1 MLARKSRLSVDI
13 HIAERD
19 LVIVTNNAW
28 PEADAPVRK
37 VLAKWNTASSAKKR
51 SAACGG
57 ASIFSLVLYQ
67 CGCCDES

>member
-1 MLARKSRLSVDI
+1 MLAGKSRPSVDI

-37 VLAKWNTASSAKKR
+37 VLAKWNTASYQKKKR
-51 SAACGG
+51 RSWRRFL
-57 ASIFSLVLYQ
+57 FSLVLYQ